1 MTVKQHPFVYVEDRP
16 PTTGNCSDLNEKNKH
31 YVQCT
36 GEVFDS
42 HDDHSKEHGVHCCSG
57 IVCYLTNRFHFCV
70 RLYCNR
76 S

>member
-16 PTTGNCSDLNEKNKH
+16 PTTGNCSDLNKKNKH

-36 GEVFDS
+36 GQVFDS

-57 IVCYLTNRFHFCV
+57 IVCYSLLDPQRVLFSTE
-70 RLYCNR
+70 RLF
-76 S
+76 